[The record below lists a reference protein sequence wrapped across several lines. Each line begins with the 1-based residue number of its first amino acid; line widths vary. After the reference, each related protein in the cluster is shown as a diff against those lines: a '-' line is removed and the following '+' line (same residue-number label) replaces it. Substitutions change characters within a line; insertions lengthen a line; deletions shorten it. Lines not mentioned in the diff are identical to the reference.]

1 MSPIRLEDIRHG
13 GGDSYVL
20 AVRKIPVPA
29 RKDYVFYRML
39 EDDTITIYE
48 CTDLAKLLKI
58 MAEGLANGKTY
69 TVQARQW
76 VEARGDSGEEQVR
89 RSA

>member
-1 MSPIRLEDIRHG
+1 MSPIRLEDISHG

-29 RKDYVFYRML
+29 HKEHVFYRLL
-39 EDDTITIYE
+39 EDDTLTIYE
-48 CTDLAKLLKI
+48 CTDLARLLKI
-58 MAEGLANGKTY
+58 MAEGLANGKAY
-69 TVQARQW
+69 TIEARQW
-76 VEARGDSGEEQVR
+76 VETRGDSEEEQVR